1 LLATLCGEG
10 KALCHP
16 LHNGLALVDLHG
28 IEKLQQSFF
37 FSLLFF
43 LSSTLKDLLALQS
56 GPYLN
61 ENSKSPPICTSFFI
75 LVLCFSI

>member
-1 LLATLCGEG
+1 LLAALCGDG

-28 IEKLQQSFF
+28 IEKLRQSFF

-56 GPYLN
+56 SPY
-61 ENSKSPPICTSFFI
+61 SFK
-75 LVLCFSI
+75 